1 MSQYLS
7 FKLINKENP
16 EIKVDLG
23 YWCTSIARSI
33 SYNFNNIFNYTNDEK
48 GVELNVDELKSYIEI
63 LHNGI
68 DEYKKNLQKEQERK
82 NENYEHL
89 LRAQTEC
96 AVNVFKEEINM
107 NEECIKDCE
116 DEIDVWT
123 SVERKLEF
131 ILDILYNN
139 IDKWTLKYS
148 NT

>member
-7 FKLINKENP
+7 FELINKENP

-33 SYNFNNIFNYTNDEK
+33 SYNFNNIFNYTDNEQ

-82 NENYEHL
+82 NENYERL

-96 AVNVFKEEINM
+96 AVNVIKEEIIM
-107 NEECIKDCE
+107 NEECIKDWE

-131 ILDILYNN
+131 ILDILNEN
-139 IDKWTLKYS
+139 INKWTLKYS
-148 NT
+148 NS

>member
-7 FKLINKENP
+7 FELINKENP

-33 SYNFNNIFNYTNDEK
+33 SYNFNNIFNYTGDEN
-48 GVELNVDELKSYIEI
+48 VELNVYELKSYIEI

-82 NENYEHL
+82 NENYERL
-89 LRAQTEC
+89 LRAQTEY
-96 AVNVFKEEINM
+96 AVNVIKEEINM
-107 NEECIKDCE
+107 NEECIKDWE

-131 ILDILYNN
+131 ILDILNEN
-139 IDKWTLKYS
+139 INKWTLKYS
-148 NT
+148 NA

>member
-7 FKLINKENP
+7 FELINKENP
-16 EIKVDLG
+16 EIKVNLG

-33 SYNFNNIFNYTNDEK
+33 SYNFNNIFNYTGDDN
-48 GVELNVDELKSYIEI
+48 VELNVDELKSYIEI

-96 AVNVFKEEINM
+96 AVNVIKEEIIM
-107 NEECIKDCE
+107 NEECIKDWE

-131 ILDILYNN
+131 ILDILNEN
-139 IDKWTLKYS
+139 INKWTLKYS
-148 NT
+148 NA

>member
-7 FKLINKENP
+7 FELINKENP

-33 SYNFNNIFNYTNDEK
+33 SYNFNNIFNYTDNEQ

-82 NENYEHL
+82 NENYERL

-96 AVNVFKEEINM
+96 AVNVIKEEIIM
-107 NEECIKDCE
+107 NEECIKDWE

-123 SVERKLEF
+123 SVERKLVF
-131 ILDILYNN
+131 ILDILNEN
-139 IDKWTLKYS
+139 INKWTLKYS
-148 NT
+148 NA